1 MTKRPNI
8 LFIHLDQMHFQ
19 ALSAY
24 GDPHVKTP
32 PTDRMA
38 NDGYASSL
46 GRICNFGLT
55 RAC

>member
-24 GDPHVKTP
+24 GNPHVKTLA
-32 PTDRMA
+32 TDRMA
-38 NDGYASSL
+38 NDS
-46 GRICNFGLT
+46 
-55 RAC
+55 